1 MQNTF
6 QVVTA
11 SLTLG
16 AAGLLLGA
24 GSASALTPPTVPVL
38 VNGTTYDVT
47 YFEGAYDEN
56 ISRFTTAEMP
66 WWGDS
71 GLANTF
77 ATAIGD
83 DLGLSVFN
91 FGGPGFAFAEQAKE
105 DEISGGVR
113 KDVVLNFYDSAF
125 PGVIKSSSSSPSS
138 FPCAILTP
146 QSLAP
151 VPALLP
157 LFGAAAAFRA
167 TRRLRSMRRTLH
179 RSTTAGS

>member
-1 MQNTF
+1 MQKTF

-71 GLANTF
+71 SLAYTF
-77 ATAIGD
+77 ATAVGD
-83 DLGLSVFN
+83 GLGLPYVN
-91 FGGPGFAFAEQAKE
+91 LYGPAFAYAEQTYQGEFGLEKNVELYLYDTTSATPV
-105 DEISGGVR
+105 IPSTSGSTFSDPYAIATPR
-113 KDVVLNFYDSAF
+113 
-125 PGVIKSSSSSPSS
+125 SP
-138 FPCAILTP
+138 
-146 QSLAP
+146 AP
-151 VPALLP
+151 VPAPLP

-179 RSTTAGS
+179 CSTTAGS